1 MARIDDEL
9 VQSMAMGKVFKDN
22 VLVPCSVQCAQAM
35 SKIMRDFFN

>member
-22 VLVPCSVQCAQAM
+22 VLALPRAM
-35 SKIMRDFFN
+35 RSIYKIMRDFLLI